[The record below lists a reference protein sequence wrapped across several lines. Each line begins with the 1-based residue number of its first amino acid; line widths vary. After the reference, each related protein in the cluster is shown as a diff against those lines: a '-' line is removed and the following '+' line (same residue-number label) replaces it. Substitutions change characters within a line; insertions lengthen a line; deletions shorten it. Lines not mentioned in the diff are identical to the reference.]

1 MFNLHLSTR
10 SNTSPVVFI
19 TLKWTWFTLAWYIFA
34 DVDFFRTNTF
44 TDDDF
49 PDAKPIV
56 RKVDFYLQK
65 RETKSGNAFFTQWT
79 LETIIFSHS
88 QSKRMWFSVHNGTHT
103 SYDHI
108 WDDSLKTARYTIRLF
123 WSSSR
128 SRRRFFFLK
137 WKIITFISATCF
149 EWNEMKIIRK
159 ESSNDIFFFTHLHF
173 NHKCSDQ
180 FFFIFELNSKWKENI
195 KNDWPEIFTFLQST
209 FRFSSLILRTLFV
222 SKMKSVYSISS
233 KCTYKQI
240 NNPSQI
246 THSIDNY
253 TFAQTTTH
261 QKHSNNFSIIT
272 KINSQ
277 LNNE

>member
-1 MFNLHLSTR
+1 MCLICTCRLVQIQVLSYSSHLNEHDSHLRDTYSRMLIFFEQTLSPMTIFRMQNR
-10 SNTSPVVFI
+10 SFEKLTFI
-19 TLKWTWFTLAWYIFA
+19 SE
-34 DVDFFRTNTF
+34 
-44 TDDDF
+44 
-49 PDAKPIV
+49 
-56 RKVDFYLQK
+56 K

-180 FFFIFELNSKWKENI
+180 FFL
-195 KNDWPEIFTFLQST
+195 
-209 FRFSSLILRTLFV
+209 
-222 SKMKSVYSISS
+222 YS
-233 KCTYKQI
+233 
-240 NNPSQI
+240 N
-246 THSIDNY
+246 
-253 TFAQTTTH
+253 
-261 QKHSNNFSIIT
+261 
-272 KINSQ
+272 
-277 LNNE
+277 